1 MTFKVSESISLL
13 KKAKNLGKHMI
24 FLLLYTWFS
33 KKVNDSASLHRLIK
47 AISYFELMFYPVY
60 FYFVSFLK
68 QSEIVARFIGFLSG
82 IAKREVVHDKTK

>member
-1 MTFKVSESISLL
+1 MAPNVHLVYYTHCYFFVNCRITFDEV
-13 KKAKNLGKHMI
+13 
-24 FLLLYTWFS
+24 
-33 KKVNDSASLHRLIK
+33 VQIK

-82 IAKREVVHDKTK
+82 IAKREVVHDTTK